1 MLCYLAKTHSKSHS
15 MLCGNTK
22 LFSRFLKILK
32 ELIFLKQFLALVPA
46 SKIAVWNIL
55 GINKYLL
62 FVSQETLPSS
72 ENNAPFFWGNNF
84 FSLNSFHTITCD
96 PKESSCIFTH
106 GYFSCHVWLRDDHRA
121 WSKPI
126 KTPFLLSGK
135 ESVCQCRRHRRPW
148 FDPWVGKIPWRRK
161 WQPTQVFLPGKSHGQ
176 RSLVHYSPWFTKSQ
190 TWLSTHVYCMYAGG
204 L

>member
-1 MLCYLAKTHSKSHS
+1 MWKYKTFLEIFENSQRAYIFKTILAV
-15 MLCGNTK
+15 
-22 LFSRFLKILK
+22 
-32 ELIFLKQFLALVPA
+32 VPA

-62 FVSQETLPSS
+62 FVSQKTLPSS

-121 WSKPI
+121 
-126 KTPFLLSGK
+126 
-135 ESVCQCRRHRRPW
+135 
-148 FDPWVGKIPWRRK
+148 
-161 WQPTQVFLPGKSHGQ
+161 
-176 RSLVHYSPWFTKSQ
+176 
-190 TWLSTHVYCMYAGG
+190 
-204 L
+204 